1 MGIGYALASGLV
13 QGFTQNIGREMEK
26 RASEKERV
34 NKLRDAILVSSVGD
48 NFNNANVEA
57 IQKMISSSE
66 QQMQERGGIDLFGTR
81 SDDILSDDEM
91 TGLLGSLKSTMD
103 DDEDEKFYLGGFELD
118 SEIKFDKEGSYQLLN
133 NWTRLM
139 SDQANVDLLLTK
151 TPADIMAINSAITTA
166 RRVISTEEIDTKTP
180 GAVKAP
186 NLTGVGEGAMF
197 PGIENWDN
205 FASGAIKRS
214 SDNKGVAGWK
224 VPDVATIIP
233 KLNDQGTN
241 VSSIGTGKIGADG
254 KVSYQYLDYTNMPI
268 MQEAHDELATALGL
282 QGEEQKALLHYWQQ
296 SFMKIPG
303 DPATIG
309 TYTANALEGAIQFG
323 LSIANPSEI
332 KMSTIRQSIA
342 GDGAFANMMYTAL
355 NSSTLSNE
363 SDTQSKVYALAAH
376 LPAPVQVKP
385 ATIIGDRVSVD
396 KKTVQM
402 YILQKVFGPDKD
414 KIKFEEFMNNQNEL
428 GGAVKDLNALKTE
441 FLKMVKDIDDA
452 GGELTVETAN
462 MAYEQF
468 KKQVK
473 FVFDTDQ
480 GILGGVMS
488 DVKSVFESDGVTDA
502 RMFENDTA
510 LTSEYRNH
518 LESLVKKAKSGPMAK
533 LEAMR
538 ISLAF
543 RMARAADPSGRLS
556 NQDIE
561 IQLRKLGSNFT
572 SISDA
577 VSAIDVS
584 IDEFTRKQEQ
594 YAIFAQYA
602 ADDYIATPEDL
613 KVIDA
618 AIMVDELERGVVA
631 LNKAGSTI
639 TTQPEAPTIDP
650 GDYTILNDGTVVDG
664 NFNTIT
670 DPDIIAAV
678 KGAST

>member
-34 NKLRDAILVSSVGD
+34 NKLRDAILVSSVGE
-48 NFNNANVEA
+48 NFNNANIEA
-57 IQKMISSSE
+57 IQKMIASSE

-81 SDDILSDDEM
+81 SDDILSDEEM
-91 TGLLGSLKSTMD
+91 TGLLGSLKSTTD
-103 DDEDEKFYLGGFELD
+103 DDKDQKFYLGGYEID
-118 SEIKFDKEGSYQLLN
+118 NEIKFDKEGSYQLLN

-139 SDQANVDLLLTK
+139 SDQANVDLLSTK

-205 FASGAIKRS
+205 FASGAIQRS
-214 SDNKGVAGWK
+214 PDNKGVAGWK
-224 VPDVATIIP
+224 VPDVETIIP
-233 KLNDQGTN
+233 KLKDQGKE
-241 VSSIGTGKIGADG
+241 VSSIGTGKVESNG

-268 MQEAHDELATALGL
+268 MQQAHDELATALGL
-282 QGEEQKALLHYWQQ
+282 QGEEQKALLHYWQT
-296 SFMKIPG
+296 SFMNIPG

-342 GDGAFANMMYTAL
+342 GDGVFANMMYTAL

-428 GGAVKDLNALKTE
+428 GGAVRDLNALKTE
-441 FLKMVKDIDDA
+441 FLKMVKNIDDA

-502 RMFENDTA
+502 RMFENDKA
-510 LTSEYRNH
+510 LTSEYRDH
-518 LESLVKKAKSGPMAK
+518 LESLVKRAKSGPMAK

-577 VSAIDVS
+577 VSAIEVS

-639 TTQPEAPTIDP
+639 TSQPDKPPIDP
-650 GDYTILNDGTVVDG
+650 ADYIIMKDGTVVDG

-678 KGAST
+678 KGTST